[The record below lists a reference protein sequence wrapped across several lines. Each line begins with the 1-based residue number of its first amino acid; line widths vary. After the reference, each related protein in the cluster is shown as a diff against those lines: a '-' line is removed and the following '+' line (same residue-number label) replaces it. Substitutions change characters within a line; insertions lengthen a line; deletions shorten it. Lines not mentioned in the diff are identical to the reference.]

1 MGKKTYK
8 RVVALLNACIPSE
21 VSRNEFCR
29 ASGINRNSV
38 DRYLSGLGEPTR
50 DTLEKMALY
59 FQVPVRWLR
68 GEDVESF
75 WGEVFNDNVDDL
87 SGLKEMFWQ
96 EKAVESDHIPIIIDV
111 IKTLYKTDP
120 KNRKAVCIMI
130 RNLLYQIDNMTDDR
144 FNAIYELYNKALEE
158 HMVEECYPEKTTP

>member
-1 MGKKTYK
+1 
-8 RVVALLNACIPSE
+8 
-21 VSRNEFCR
+21 
-29 ASGINRNSV
+29 
-38 DRYLSGLGEPTR
+38 
-50 DTLEKMALY
+50 
-59 FQVPVRWLR
+59 
-68 GEDVESF
+68 
-75 WGEVFNDNVDDL
+75 
-87 SGLKEMFWQ
+87 MFWQ